1 MISRNARTDFVE
13 RIKYA
18 CEDSDSNSS
27 SDPDADPGPDSGRIS
42 VVSARRRDS
51 TDSRVV
57 MVALL
62 ELGLKDEGKMGG
74 YLAAILQKGQRAEVM
89 VVDIVFLQTS

>member
-1 MISRNARTDFVE
+1 
-13 RIKYA
+13 
-18 CEDSDSNSS
+18 
-27 SDPDADPGPDSGRIS
+27 
-42 VVSARRRDS
+42 
-51 TDSRVV
+51 